1 MKLLIISIILFAS
14 SLLFL
19 PASSM
24 AASHVFGFCNQSGAN
39 PAVCSDAQSAASNP
53 TVNPVIS
60 VLKTVINVISLILGI
75 VAVVVIIIS
84 GFRMVLG
91 GSDPSTISS
100 SRDAIIYAAIGILV
114 AVFAQA
120 IVVFVLDKL
129 K

>member
-1 MKLLIISIILFAS
+1 MKLLIISIILFVG
-14 SLLFL
+14 SLLFM

-39 PAVCSDAQSAASNP
+39 PAICSDAQGAASHP

-60 VLKTVINVISLILGI
+60 VLKKVINVVSLILGI
-75 VAVVVIIIS
+75 IAVVIIIIS

-91 GSDPSTISS
+91 GSDPATISS
-100 SRDAIIYAAIGILV
+100 SRDAIIYALIGILV

-120 IVVFVLDKL
+120 IVIFVLDKL